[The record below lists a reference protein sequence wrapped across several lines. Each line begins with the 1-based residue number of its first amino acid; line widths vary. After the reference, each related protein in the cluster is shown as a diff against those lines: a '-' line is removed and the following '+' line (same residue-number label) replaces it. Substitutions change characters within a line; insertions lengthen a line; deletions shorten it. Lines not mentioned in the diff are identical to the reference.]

1 MALLTGSW
9 LADSITLFLGFVT
22 IFVAWIKWSHSYW
35 QRKGLFTPPTTFFFG
50 NGKKVFTQEQSFGDF
65 TVDMYRYFKSH
76 HKPHGGFYLLFMPTY
91 MPVDPELVKYVMQN
105 DFNHFVDRG
114 LYYNEET
121 DPLSAHLFSLDGAKW
136 RNLRVKMTPT
146 FTSGKMKMMFD
157 TLVKCGDQLLT
168 EMNKTVGNTSIDIKD
183 MLARFTT
190 DIIGTVAFGI
200 DCNSLKNPD
209 NEFNRYMKLFFLDG
223 FWDNIIGFITFV
235 TPGIAKK
242 LGLKAVKPPLSKFFM
257 RVVKDTVDYREKNNI
272 HRKDFMHLLLQLKN
286 RGKLDEDGG
295 ILKEIGD
302 DKESNLSI
310 NELAAQAFVFFL
322 AGYETSSTT
331 MTFCLFELASNP
343 EIQEKLRQ
351 EVFEVLKRHDN
362 KLTYDATMEMHYME
376 KVINETLRKYPP
388 VPGLNRICTK
398 DYKVPGSNIM
408 IKKDTKVWIP
418 VLGLQRDPE
427 FYPDPEK
434 FDPERFSEE
443 NKNERHPYTFIPFG
457 EGPRVCIGLRFG
469 MMQTK
474 VGLSILLKNYK
485 FSVSSKTTVP
495 LQLDPRS
502 FIMSTEGGIWLNYT
516 EV

>member
-1 MALLTGSW
+1 LTS
-9 LADSITLFLGFVT
+9 
-22 IFVAWIKWSHSYW
+22 K
-35 QRKGLFTPPTTFFFG
+35 
-50 NGKKVFTQEQSFGDF
+50 
-65 TVDMYRYFKSH
+65 
-76 HKPHGGFYLLFMPTY
+76 
-91 MPVDPELVKYVMQN
+91 
-105 DFNHFVDRG
+105 
-114 LYYNEET
+114 YYNEET

-272 HRKDFMHLLLQLKN
+272 HRKDFMHFLLQLKN

-302 DKESNLSI
+302 DKESDLSI

-322 AGYETSSTT
+322 AGYEISSTT

-376 KVINETLRKYPP
+376 KVINDK
-388 VPGLNRICTK
+388 
-398 DYKVPGSNIM
+398 NIF
-408 IKKDTKVWIP
+408 
-418 VLGLQRDPE
+418 E
-427 FYPDPEK
+427 
-434 FDPERFSEE
+434 
-443 NKNERHPYTFIPFG
+443 
-457 EGPRVCIGLRFG
+457 
-469 MMQTK
+469 
-474 VGLSILLKNYK
+474 
-485 FSVSSKTTVP
+485 SVK
-495 LQLDPRS
+495 
-502 FIMSTEGGIWLNYT
+502 
-516 EV
+516 